1 MDLGIAG
8 RRAAVAAG
16 TAGLGLATARALAE
30 EGVHVAVCGRD
41 TDRLAE
47 ALAVLG
53 PRAVGLVADMS
64 AAGGPEE
71 FAAGAVELLG
81 GPIDIVVAN
90 AGGPPPGSAS
100 STSVEAFRAASELNF
115 LSTVALVQS
124 VVGGMR
130 ANGWG
135 RVLAITSV
143 GARQPI
149 PSLAASTS
157 ARAATTAFIKNL
169 ATEVAGDGVTANT
182 IQPGSHRTA
191 RMAQLRGEDR
201 DDLLRSIPAGRLGE
215 AADFGAVAAFLC
227 SEQAN
232 FVCGA
237 SVIVDGG
244 ASRGLQ

>member
-1 MDLGIAG
+1 MRSG
-8 RRAAVAAG
+8 
-16 TAGLGLATARALAE
+16 
-30 EGVHVAVCGRD
+30 EGNG
-41 TDRLAE
+41 
-47 ALAVLG
+47 
-53 PRAVGLVADMS
+53 
-64 AAGGPEE
+64 
-71 FAAGAVELLG
+71 
-81 GPIDIVVAN
+81 
-90 AGGPPPGSAS
+90 
-100 STSVEAFRAASELNF
+100 VEAFRAASELNF

-191 RMAQLRGEDR
+191 RMAQLRGEIFERGVIACFKGLAWDYKTNLPQKFGKR
-201 DDLLRSIPAGRLGE
+201 IVMTYLTGWHSYERANQLDDLMRVLSILDGKI
-215 AADFGAVAAFLC
+215 DSDVAVPE
-227 SEQAN
+227 SERN
-232 FVCGA
+232 GVHH
-237 SVIVDGG
+237 
-244 ASRGLQ
+244 

>member
-71 FAAGAVELLG
+71 FAAGAVERLG

-201 DDLLRSIPAGRLGE
+201 DELLRSIPAGRLGE

>member
-41 TDRLAE
+41 PDRLAE

-71 FAAGAVELLG
+71 FAAGAVERLG

-201 DDLLRSIPAGRLGE
+201 DELLRSIPAGRLGE

>member
-71 FAAGAVELLG
+71 FAAGAVERLG

>member
-71 FAAGAVELLG
+71 FAAGAVERLG

-191 RMAQLRGEDR
+191 RMAQLRGEDS
-201 DDLLRSIPAGRLGE
+201 DELLRSIPAGRLGE